1 MKQRLL
7 ISLFALLAATAA
19 WAGETH
25 FPLYGETS
33 YPYFIRSV
41 ADMNL
46 LAQDVNSGTPYEG
59 CFFQLDADLDFSSVP
74 LDATGSNYTPIGTC
88 ECPFMGHFSGMGH
101 FITGIYINRTGNS
114 DADRYNGV
122 FGMMYGSVDG
132 LILDNSSI
140 TGYSSTGGIVGG
152 GGYGL
157 VDCHVGSE
165 VYIHVTKGYGGY
177 IAQNYGGLAGEFYGA
192 IEGCTS
198 AATINAEGME
208 AVLVGGLVGLYLD
221 GKMEYCLNLGPV
233 NGSFGVG
240 GIVGIAEGGTVSFD
254 CCGYALPCTAAGA
267 IGGEDTPYDAPGTFR
282 CDVYDN
288 PPDGFDES
296 EIRGFMFHFV
306 CFPKCNMF
314 FLQGQFYA
322 PSAGGGSSGD
332 GPQFGDNWLDNPGYY
347 DISWYNPAASTY
359 YLNMPTQ
366 LAGLAYLVSQG
377 NMFNDKNIF
386 IERDINLGAHYW
398 TPIGSEEHPFCG
410 TFIGNGM
417 TVSGIFI
424 ERTDNAEND
433 RNSGL
438 FGLIDNARLMN
449 FALADSRIVGAENT
463 GGIVGLASG
472 STLSNCHVRNSVSIS
487 VCQYDPSN
495 IGGIVGLGSGAYLY
509 GCTNAAT
516 LTNDYYGQNM
526 GGIIGYFSYGGMTD
540 CLNLGALN
548 SKNDWAIGG
557 LVGSGSNDCTNCFYG
572 GACTTGAVNGSDYEG
587 AKKASESRTDPGNMG
602 NCTSSYPSIQGN
614 NLLAYENGLFFD
626 GIFYYDASVKSSAF
640 PIYAGDEGTSTA
652 PFQIKTP
659 QDLMALAEEVNAGR
673 DFEFRYFLLAND
685 IDFSDMPLDEEGS
698 NYTPIGTPDKPF
710 NGIFRGNG
718 KTISGVRINKTGQT
732 EADQYNGLFGYIGGP
747 RGVVQDLT
755 LANSRIAG
763 YHYTG
768 GIAGGSLWKI
778 INCHVLSDVTICAG
792 SNGAACLGGIVG
804 MNDSSRSSIHGYVIG
819 CTSAATI
826 CGGDFYAGLSY
837 GGIAGACENPRTYN
851 YPATIED
858 CLSIANVLDSS
869 RKGTILGYN
878 AKGTDTSNITHCFYS
893 APSQGHPVGDVNSS
907 YYPVEGATMVF
918 PYAND
923 PGLMGEQ
930 LAEPVY
936 TSFENAP
943 GLIFYENGV
952 FYDGIYYTSKK
963 SAIDVTFSKTGYAT
977 IFDSRYKI
985 QLPYDQPM
993 KAYIVTLDAASQ
1005 MGYQCVADGLREEAE
1020 TDEVPAGT
1028 AVLLYNPN
1036 AVGVEDEAERTM
1048 ELGRWFPGDYDPT
1061 YPANILRGSDK
1072 DALTTGGTTYYK
1084 IGERGSTFGWIWG
1097 AEGGAAFLNPANNAY
1112 LPLDVENPVNF
1123 IDLSEDGPDGI
1134 GGLTSDPSSVGEGSI
1149 YDLSGRNLAAP
1160 QKGINIIH
1168 HSDGT
1173 NQKVLV
1179 K

>member
-1 MKQRLL
+1 MKQKLL
-7 ISLFALLAATAA
+7 LSIFALLAVTAA

-101 FITGIYINRTGNS
+101 FITGIVINRTGGS
-114 DADRYNGV
+114 DADEYNGV
-122 FGMMYGSVDG
+122 FGFMYGYVNS
-132 LILDNSSI
+132 LILENSSI

-152 GGYGL
+152 GGYGMY
-157 VDCHVGSE
+157 DCHVGSD
-165 VYIHVTKGYGGY
+165 VTIHVTDGSGGY
-177 IAQNYGGLAGEFYGA
+177 VAQNYGGLAGEFFGT

-198 AATINAEGME
+198 AATINAEGKE
-208 AVLVGGLVGLYLD
+208 AVLVGGLVGLYPE
-221 GKMEYCLNLGPV
+221 GEMNYCLSLSSV
-233 NGSFGVG
+233 NGMFGVG
-240 GIVGIAEGGTVSFD
+240 GISGLSEDGAHFK
-254 CCGYALPCTAAGA
+254 CCGYALPCTAEGA
-267 IGGEDTPYDAPGTFR
+267 IGAETPHDAAGTYR

-296 EIRGFMFHFV
+296 DIRGFMFHFV
-306 CFPKCNMF
+306 SFPSCEMF
-314 FLQGQFYA
+314 FFQGRFYA
-322 PSAGGGSSGD
+322 PSSGGGSGD
-332 GPQFGDNWLDNPGYY
+332 EPQFGDNWLDNPGYY
-347 DISWYNPAASTY
+347 DTSWYDPGTSTF
-359 YLNMPTQ
+359 YLNTPAQ
-366 LAGLAYLVSQG
+366 LAGLAFLVNQG
-377 NMFNDKNIF
+377 NTFDGNNI
-386 IERDINLGAHYW
+386 IIVRDLDLGAHYW
-398 TPIGSEEHPFCG
+398 TPIGNGENPFRG
-410 TFIGNGM
+410 TFQGSNKTI
-417 TVSGIFI
+417 SGLFI
-424 ERTDNAEND
+424 KRAFNYEEETY
-433 RNSGL
+433 SGL
-438 FGLIDNARLMN
+438 FGYMEYGTIGDLV
-449 FALADSRIVGAENT
+449 LADSRIVGANNT
-463 GGIVGLASG
+463 GGIVGFLSSG
-472 STLSNCHVRNSVSIS
+472 SVTNCCVKSSVSIS
-487 VCQYDPSN
+487 ACVNNPSQF
-495 IGGIVGLGSGAYLY
+495 GGIVGYGSGAYLD
-509 GCTNAAT
+509 GCVNAAT
-516 LTNDYYGQNM
+516 LTNDYEGENF
-526 GGIIGYFSYGGMTD
+526 GGIIGYFSYGRLTN

-548 SKNDWAIGG
+548 CPQSSYIGG
-557 LVGSGSNDCTNCFYG
+557 LIGYGERDCINCFYG
-572 GACTTGAVNGSDYEG
+572 GACTTGAVKGVDYEG
-587 AKKASESRTDPGNMG
+587 AMKASEATTAPSNLGNTVSRYSLG
-602 NCTSSYPSIQGN
+602 
-614 NLLAYENGLFFD
+614 LLAYENGLLFE
-626 GIFYYDASVKSSAF
+626 GTYYYDETVKASAF
-640 PIYAGDEGTSTA
+640 PIYAGDEGTGSA

-659 QDLMALAEEVNAGR
+659 QDLMALAEEVNGGR
-673 DFEFRYFLLAND
+673 DFEFTYFLLAND

-698 NYTPIGTPDKPF
+698 NYTPIGTPEKPF

-718 KTISGVRINKTGQT
+718 KTIRGVRINKTGQT

-755 LANSRIAG
+755 LADSRIAG

-778 INCHVLSDVTICAG
+778 VNCHVLADVTICAG

-804 MNDSSRSSIHGYVIG
+804 KNDSSRSSIHGYVIG

-826 CGGDFYAGLSY
+826 CGGDFSAGLSY

-893 APSQGHPVGDVNSS
+893 SPSQGIPVGDVNSS

-923 PGLMGEQ
+923 PGVMGEQ

-985 QLPYDQPM
+985 QLPYGQPM
-993 KAYIVTLDAASQ
+993 KAYIVTLDADGQ
-1005 MGYQCVADGLREEAE
+1005 MGYQCVADGLREEIE
-1020 TDEVPAGT
+1020 TYEVPAGT

-1123 IDLSEDGPDGI
+1123 IDLSSDGPDGI
-1134 GGLTSDPSSVGEGSI
+1134 ESLTPTLSKGERAI
-1149 YDLSGRNLAAP
+1149 YNVAGQRLNAMQR
-1160 QKGINIIH
+1160 GINI
-1168 HSDGT
+1168 
-1173 NQKVLV
+1173 V
-1179 K
+1179 KGKKILK